1 LDPGELAS
9 GWWRRWQYLVSGPD
23 IELVKAV
30 DPARRLQV
38 VGDLIWRSYAEEDA
52 PALTAFMRE
61 MAVAAGADPGL
72 TEDEVRSWFTSGQVR
87 DPAADTRLVAH
98 GGTIAAA
105 ALLAPPVGD
114 GDRVDCFGGVLPGWR
129 GREFGREL
137 LGWSFRR
144 ARQLRDTISPGAKWS
159 LDADAYATEAT
170 AFALFERFGMQP
182 VRYWYEMAADLSVPI
197 TPRPRPDLPVVP
209 FSADY
214 TAALYAA
221 HNEAMA
227 DHFDFELVSLADW
240 SQHDLYLPGFR
251 PDLTRLALD
260 GDQVAGYVLAGEET
274 PGRIRMNAIG
284 TRRAWRRQGLAGSL
298 LAEVM
303 IASAA
308 NGQQRATLGVDSDS
322 PTGAVSIYRQAD
334 FEVVSS
340 WTSYRRPLD

>member
-1 LDPGELAS
+1 
-9 GWWRRWQYLVSGPD
+9 
-23 IELVKAV
+23 
-30 DPARRLQV
+30 
-38 VGDLIWRSYAEEDA
+38 
-52 PALTAFMRE
+52 MRE

-72 TEDEVRSWFTSGQVR
+72 TEDAVRSWFTSGLVR
-87 DPAADTRLVAH
+87 DPAADTRLVVN
-98 GGTIAAA
+98 GDTIVASAM
-105 ALLAPPVGD
+105 LAPPVGD
-114 GDRVDCFGGVLPGWR
+114 GDRVDSFGGVLPGWR
-129 GREFGREL
+129 GRGLGREL
-137 LGWSFRR
+137 LGWSFSR
-144 ARQLRDTISPGAKWS
+144 ARQLRDELSPGANWS

-182 VRYWYEMAADLSVPI
+182 VRYWYEMAADLSVPVS
-197 TPRPRPDLPVVP
+197 PRPRPDLPVVP

-214 TAALYAA
+214 TVAVYAA

-227 DHFDFELVSLADW
+227 DHFDFELASLADW
-240 SQHDLYLPGFR
+240 SQQDLHQPGFR

-274 PGRIRMNAIG
+274 PGRIRMNEIG

-308 NGQQRATLGVDSDS
+308 DGQQRATLGVDSDS
-322 PTGAVSIYRQAD
+322 PTGAVSIYSRAG
-334 FEVVSS
+334 FEVVSA

>member
-1 LDPGELAS
+1 
-9 GWWRRWQYLVSGPD
+9 VS
-23 IELVKAV
+23 
-30 DPARRLQV
+30 
-38 VGDLIWRSYAEEDA
+38 DLIWRRYADADA
-52 PALTAFMRE
+52 PVLTTFMRE

-72 TEDEVRSWFTSGQVR
+72 TEDAVRSWFASGMVR
-87 DPAADTRLVAH
+87 DPAVDTRLVVD
-98 GGTIAAA
+98 GDTIIASAMLAA
-105 ALLAPPVGD
+105 PVGD

-129 GREFGREL
+129 GRGFGREL
-137 LGWSFRR
+137 LGWSFSR
-144 ARQLRDTISPGAKWS
+144 ARQLRDELSPGANWS

-182 VRYWYEMAADLSVPI
+182 VRYWYEMAADLSVPVSA
-197 TPRPRPDLPVVP
+197 RPRPDLPVVP

-214 TAALYAA
+214 AAALYAA

-227 DHFDFELVSLADW
+227 DHFDFELTSLAGW
-240 SQHDLYLPGFR
+240 SQQDLYEPGFR

-274 PGRIRMNAIG
+274 PGRIRMNEIG
-284 TRRAWRRQGLAGSL
+284 TRRAWRRQGLAASL

-308 NGQQRATLGVDSDS
+308 DGQQRATLGVDSDS
-322 PTGAVSIYRQAD
+322 PTGAVSIYRQAG
-334 FEVVSS
+334 FEVASS

>member
-1 LDPGELAS
+1 
-9 GWWRRWQYLVSGPD
+9 
-23 IELVKAV
+23 
-30 DPARRLQV
+30 
-38 VGDLIWRSYAEEDA
+38 
-52 PALTAFMRE
+52 MRE

-72 TEDEVRSWFTSGQVR
+72 TEDAVRSWFTSGLVR
-87 DPAADTRLVAH
+87 DPAADTRLVVN
-98 GGTIAAA
+98 GDTIVASAM
-105 ALLAPPVGD
+105 LTPPAGD
-114 GDRVDCFGGVLPGWR
+114 GARVDSFGGVLPGWR
-129 GREFGREL
+129 GRGFGREL

-144 ARQLRDTISPGAKWS
+144 AGQLRDELSPGANWS

-182 VRYWYEMAADLSVPI
+182 VRYWYEMAADLSAPVS
-197 TPRPRPDLPVVP
+197 PRPRPGLPVVP
-209 FSADY
+209 FSADS

-227 DHFDFELVSLADW
+227 DHFDFELTSLADW
-240 SQHDLYLPGFR
+240 SEQDLYGPGFR
-251 PDLTRLALD
+251 PDLSRLALD

-274 PGRIRMNAIG
+274 PGRIRMNEIG

-308 NGQQRATLGVDSDS
+308 DGQQRATLGVDSDS
-322 PTGAVSIYRQAD
+322 PTGAVSIYSRAG
-334 FEVVSS
+334 FEVVSA